1 MKIVLKYL
9 TICLLFLIPFACNS
23 KKERNHE
30 EKEGYFSVSQFLDD
44 QWKNREGIPYTL
56 LKVTNFNGIIDSSFV
71 GLDSITWKEIR
82 KYFDAADISNPELV
96 GKYHFSHYDED
107 VLNLAMFSYEAAS
120 EKLWVQKTDI
130 GYDQTNNR
138 IKMVY
143 IETQKKNFV
152 SLEKQKLL
160 YIPDETIQIQTYQKT
175 LISKAKDLKITYYF
189 Q

>member
-9 TICLLFLIPFACNS
+9 TICSLFLIHFSCNT
-23 KKERNHE
+23 KKENDSE

-44 QWKNREGIPYTL
+44 QWKNREGIPYLL
-56 LKVTNFNGIIDSSFV
+56 LKVTNFNGIIDSSYV
-71 GLDSITWKEIR
+71 GLDSIIWKEIR
-82 KYFDAADISNPELV
+82 QPFDAADISDPEWI
-96 GKYHFSHYDED
+96 GRYHFSHYDED

-120 EKLWVQKTDI
+120 DKLWVQKTDI

-138 IKMVY
+138 IKTIY

-152 SLEKQKLL
+152 NLEKQKLL